1 MTVTLDNI
9 NKINSYLLS
18 KKDPQCSIKYLSL
31 WVVQRLEIL
40 KIKLS
45 TMRIGDILYKSK
57 HQTDKGSKIKRNQLG
72 KLKLTAEQFM
82 CVLIGYCLYV

>member
-1 MTVTLDNI
+1 ME
-9 NKINSYLLS
+9 
-18 KKDPQCSIKYLSL
+18 
-31 WVVQRLEIL
+31 RLEIL

-82 CVLIGYCLYV
+82 CVLIG